1 MTLNDGQSGSCPE
14 PLISGA
20 VAREIASCFKL
31 SVRDIVLDAQ
41 AVSGWDRPADD
52 LLVSLEHRHEWTARA
67 ALAYLLSLRHALH
80 LASRD
85 RAPGS

>member
-1 MTLNDGQSGSCPE
+1 
-14 PLISGA
+14 
-20 VAREIASCFKL
+20 VAREIASCFEL
-31 SVRDIVLDAQ
+31 AVGDILLDAQ

-52 LLVSLEHRHEWTARA
+52 LLVWLEHRYQWRPRA